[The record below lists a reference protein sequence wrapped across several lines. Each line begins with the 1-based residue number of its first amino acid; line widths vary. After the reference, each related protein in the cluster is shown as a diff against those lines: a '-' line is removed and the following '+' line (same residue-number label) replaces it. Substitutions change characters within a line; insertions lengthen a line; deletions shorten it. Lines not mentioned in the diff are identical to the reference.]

1 MRLSGASSTRRRP
14 LGVAVVAALL
24 LALLGFAMPASAQAP
39 PTGAAD
45 PGQRAA
51 FRKLHAVAINSYNRK
66 LLPKSALT
74 AVNKLGA
81 GTAVGTP
88 AFNVSARQAFWA
100 TVHSDLNQPLTSV
113 IASLKTGKS
122 IHDLATSKQWKKLQ
136 GDVRAWATHDLFLEL
151 FPTNSAPP
159 VLTLKKYRVIRNQIY
174 SVTDLVLNGK
184 VPAPKPTKTP
194 KPTPTPKPTK
204 TPTPKPTPKPTKTP
218 KGQNNG

>member
-1 MRLSGASSTRRRP
+1 
-14 LGVAVVAALL
+14 VAVVAALL
-24 LALLGFAMPASAQAP
+24 LALIGFAMPASAQSP

-66 LLPKSALT
+66 LLPKSALL

-88 AFNVSARQAFWA
+88 AFSVSARQAFWA
-100 TVHSDLNQPLTSV
+100 TVHTDLNQSLPRV

-122 IHDLATSKQWKKLQ
+122 IHDLATPKQWKKLR
-136 GDVRAWATHDLFLEL
+136 GDVRAWVTHDLFLEL
-151 FPTNSAPP
+151 YPANSAPP
-159 VLTLKKYRVIRNQIY
+159 VLTLKKYRVIRDHIY

-184 VPAPKPTKTP
+184 VPAAKAKPTPTPKPTNTPKPTPTPKP

-204 TPTPKPTPKPTKTP
+204 TA
-218 KGQNNG
+218 KGLNNG